1 MHHWVSFALKDPL
14 CVGSVYRI
22 RECADE
28 NPVIPLDTIKAFP
41 GATVTYKLFG
51 GKHERHYGHYD
62 LLCSRTV
69 SSFSKLPNVFCTLQ
83 FPYITVTKNNDIRS
97 PLITSYLLV

>member
-62 LLCSRTV
+62 LLCSRTAKREV
-69 SSFSKLPNVFCTLQ
+69 FPIVENFLEKCDGSKSRFVN
-83 FPYITVTKNNDIRS
+83 
-97 PLITSYLLV
+97 